1 MQKCLLVLILSF
13 FSICATAQYQVTGKV
28 IDQSGETLIG
38 ATVRE
43 IGNDTNGTITDFNG
57 EYAIKV
63 KDKNSQLIVQYVGYE
78 DLRVNVNGRQKVD
91 VVLKTSMQTLE
102 EVVVVGYGTQ
112 KKASVTGA
120 ITSVNQKIL
129 KQTPVANL
137 SNALVG
143 KVTGLTAIQ
152 SSGEPGYDGAA
163 MFVRGKATFT
173 GSTAPLILVDGVERS
188 FGNIDANEIESVS
201 ILKDASATAV
211 YGVRGANGVIL
222 VTTKRGEVGSPKV
235 SLNYSY
241 GLQTPTRLT
250 EYCNSFEFLTLYE
263 EGLKNDKK
271 SSQFTPEVIAKYAD
285 RSNPTYKYLYPD
297 VNWTEEMLKKTTPQ
311 MQANINVTG
320 GGSLFRYFVSVGYL
334 QQDGIYKHSDQTEYD
349 TNAKMQRYNFRTNID
364 VNIRKNV
371 KLLLNM
377 GGVIQDQNY
386 PGTGAGDLFYV
397 IKTRPPYYY
406 PITNPDG
413 SIAEYQNS
421 EANPFALLT
430 KTGYVANKSN
440 SFNATAGVTWDM
452 SDAITKGL
460 SATVRLSFDAFNY
473 RNVSRGTNGYDAY
486 QFTISE
492 TETDLSKGTYTNV
505 KTGGETLGY
514 TVNSNGS
521 RYTLLEAMINYDRA
535 FGNHNVTGL
544 LMYNQSSRLIA
555 AWDGISGLPFRK
567 QGLVARATY
576 NYSGKYFAEFN
587 MGYNGSENFISGK
600 RMGFFP
606 AVSLSYVLSEEDFI
620 KNIQAIDLMKL
631 RFSYGLVGNDDN
643 GSRFLYQSK
652 WTTGWRG
659 YSFGN
664 TGNGI
669 YLGGA
674 GVHSVGNESVTW
686 EKAKKMNVGFD
697 LDLWKSSIRLVV
709 DAFYERRDDILC
721 APGTIPGTIGVPTLP
736 AINAGIVENKG
747 FEVELEHRKNF
758 KDWGYSVKGNYSY
771 ATNKIISADEPE
783 FSDKPWQRRTGRKID
798 EMYGYIADGFF
809 TSWEE
814 IEDPNIPKTTAA
826 NLQPGDLKYKD
837 INNDGVINDSDQSYL
852 GKIATPDKIIGL
864 ALAANYKNFDLSV
877 LFQGAMGGY
886 TWFAGAAIW
895 PFDSKASVSKD
906 VLNNYWSQNNTPEE
920 NAKAYYPRLSS
931 DHSDNNFRYSTHWL
945 RSSDYL
951 RLKNVEIGYRL
962 PKNAVR
968 FLGVEDLRIYAN
980 AVNLFTWDHMKIFDP
995 EAPGGG
1001 VHYPQMKVFNFG
1013 VHVSF

>member
-334 QQDGIYKHSDQTEYD
+334 QQDGIYKHSD
-349 TNAKMQRYNFRTNID
+349 
-364 VNIRKNV
+364 
-371 KLLLNM
+371 
-377 GGVIQDQNY
+377 
-386 PGTGAGDLFYV
+386 
-397 IKTRPPYYY
+397 
-406 PITNPDG
+406 
-413 SIAEYQNS
+413 
-421 EANPFALLT
+421 
-430 KTGYVANKSN
+430 
-440 SFNATAGVTWDM
+440 
-452 SDAITKGL
+452 
-460 SATVRLSFDAFNY
+460 
-473 RNVSRGTNGYDAY
+473 
-486 QFTISE
+486 
-492 TETDLSKGTYTNV
+492 
-505 KTGGETLGY
+505 
-514 TVNSNGS
+514 
-521 RYTLLEAMINYDRA
+521 
-535 FGNHNVTGL
+535 
-544 LMYNQSSRLIA
+544 
-555 AWDGISGLPFRK
+555 
-567 QGLVARATY
+567 
-576 NYSGKYFAEFN
+576 
-587 MGYNGSENFISGK
+587 
-600 RMGFFP
+600 
-606 AVSLSYVLSEEDFI
+606 
-620 KNIQAIDLMKL
+620 
-631 RFSYGLVGNDDN
+631 
-643 GSRFLYQSK
+643 
-652 WTTGWRG
+652 
-659 YSFGN
+659 
-664 TGNGI
+664 
-669 YLGGA
+669 
-674 GVHSVGNESVTW
+674 
-686 EKAKKMNVGFD
+686 
-697 LDLWKSSIRLVV
+697 
-709 DAFYERRDDILC
+709 
-721 APGTIPGTIGVPTLP
+721 
-736 AINAGIVENKG
+736 
-747 FEVELEHRKNF
+747 
-758 KDWGYSVKGNYSY
+758 
-771 ATNKIISADEPE
+771 
-783 FSDKPWQRRTGRKID
+783 
-798 EMYGYIADGFF
+798 
-809 TSWEE
+809 
-814 IEDPNIPKTTAA
+814 
-826 NLQPGDLKYKD
+826 
-837 INNDGVINDSDQSYL
+837 
-852 GKIATPDKIIGL
+852 
-864 ALAANYKNFDLSV
+864 
-877 LFQGAMGGY
+877 
-886 TWFAGAAIW
+886 
-895 PFDSKASVSKD
+895 
-906 VLNNYWSQNNTPEE
+906 
-920 NAKAYYPRLSS
+920 
-931 DHSDNNFRYSTHWL
+931 
-945 RSSDYL
+945 
-951 RLKNVEIGYRL
+951 
-962 PKNAVR
+962 
-968 FLGVEDLRIYAN
+968 
-980 AVNLFTWDHMKIFDP
+980 
-995 EAPGGG
+995 
-1001 VHYPQMKVFNFG
+1001 
-1013 VHVSF
+1013 